1 MFTEKQLPPAGRNRS
16 MASLHGPISLIQTD
30 LCLVTIPTK
39 QTVFKFFGVLM
50 CDT

>member
-16 MASLHGPISLIQTD
+16 MASLHGPISLKQTD
-30 LCLVTIPTK
+30 LCLVKIPTNL
-39 QTVFKFFGVLM
+39 FKFFGVLM